1 MERKQIKCVF
11 FDFDKY
17 GNGYIEKKEFFL
29 VLKKMGLMEVNEIE
43 SEEIFNNIDRD
54 GNGMIIFVEFY
65 EYFIKNIISDEK
77 FVLCKVFVEVDENER
92 GVVNFKEFLEF
103 VRNRNII
110 VIFEKL
116 LFIFDKLC
124 GENEKEE
131 FIY

>member
-1 MERKQIKCVF
+1 
-11 FDFDKY
+11 
-17 GNGYIEKKEFFL
+17 
-29 VLKKMGLMEVNEIE
+29 MGLMEVNEIE

>member
-11 FDFDKY
+11 FDFDKD
-17 GNGYIEKKEFFL
+17 GNGYLEKKEFFL